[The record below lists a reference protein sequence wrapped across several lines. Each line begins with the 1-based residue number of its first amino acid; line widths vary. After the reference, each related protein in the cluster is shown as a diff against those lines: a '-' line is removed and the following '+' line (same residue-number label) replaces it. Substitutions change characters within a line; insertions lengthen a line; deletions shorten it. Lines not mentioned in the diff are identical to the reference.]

1 MQLRDGTTVQDGR
14 LARLQQFDERSRK
27 FPIRKTVG
35 AKPLRSFTWKCDKW
49 LDQGTDGACVGFSWT
64 HELIARPAVVS
75 GVAAAFAKEK
85 VYWEAQKIDPW
96 PGGSYPGASP
106 VYEGTSVLAGAKVI
120 QKMGYIEEYRWA
132 FSVQELAL
140 AVGYCGPA
148 VLGIPWYEGMFNF
161 LSCGH
166 IHISGQVAGGHAI
179 LCNGVNVKDR
189 TFKLHNSWGKGW
201 GNSGE
206 ALVSWDEMDRLLHEG
221 GEACIPV
228 GRTRILK

>member
-1 MQLRDGTTVQDGR
+1 MKLRDGSTVQDGR

-27 FPIRKTVG
+27 FPVRKAVG
-35 AKPLRSFTWKCDKW
+35 AKPLRSYTWSCDKW
-49 LDQGTDGACVGFSWT
+49 LDQGPDGACVGFSWT
-64 HELIARPAVVS
+64 HELIARPAVVV

-106 VYEGTSVLAGAKVI
+106 VYEGTSVLAGAKVL
-120 QKMGYIEEYRWA
+120 QKLGFITEYRWA

-140 AVGYCGPA
+140 AVGYCGPV
-148 VLGIPWYEGMFNF
+148 VLGIPWYEGMFN
-161 LSCGH
+161 LYGCGH
-166 IHISGQVAGGHAI
+166 LHIGGSMAGGHAI
-179 LCNGVNVKDR
+179 LCNGVNVKDK
-189 TFKLHNSWGKGW
+189 TFRLHNSWGKGW

-221 GEACIPV
+221 GEACVPM
-228 GRTRILK
+228 GRRRKV